1 MRCIRFIF
9 LLTILLFR
17 EEALAQCGL
26 IQPRI
31 TVFPDSANGQLS
43 VGRLSPVNSVLATDW
58 VIDSVQWQ
66 VNGQTVIADS
76 ALKLDTA
83 FQAGL
88 LYVFMTMY
96 VRDTVSGAVCE
107 GNASNYFMT
116 SSADVYPAMDVSG
129 NGLTKTFTA
138 RIFGVDTC
146 IAPVWNFADG
156 NFGSGLSDVHT
167 YQTPGIYSVSFSP
180 GNGALGNVTRKIH
193 VNDGFDD
200 LQGAQLN
207 SPVMFCDSFSL
218 SMNTT
223 PSYTTAV
230 WQDIYTY
237 SYYDFGP
244 VLTSS
249 NASQTL
255 NAGDL
260 FTGRFVLP
268 GQCYLYSILNDGNG
282 GNHHEI
288 IPVFVSDSCMSPL
301 DTVSGRFWNDADADG
316 IKDAT
321 EGTLSSSLYQV
332 DVFGNRKS
340 ITQKGRF
347 DMPVPPFS
355 SSLQGI
361 IPFTDNFT
369 TRSRYTVNF
378 NSSVG
383 HDGYDFGVALNSS
396 LVKGKVF
403 ADLDG
408 DSLYNQATDKFL
420 NHVTIQ
426 LKNINNGNT
435 YYTSTDINGDYETVV
450 PLGFYNI
457 TPVYL
462 PMNSPK
468 VYPDTIKINLL
479 NSSGNLPSFICHKT
493 TAGSDLRVKIL
504 PEDVPVIGETYSLN
518 LKVQNI
524 GADVSKG
531 QFVLSYD
538 TSLVVTSV
546 SPVNGFVD
554 AANHT
559 VTWYSQ
565 TIPALTDTIYKVQF
579 DLSAT
584 NPPAQLNQY
593 VALFIAPGFIDLD
606 LTNNADVC
614 TTAVKNQLL
623 LNGLLV
629 TPEGVGAT
637 GLVAW
642 DERLYYRINF
652 MNTGSY
658 SQQDVIVQDMLNS
671 QLDVSSIRVEGAS
684 HPVRLLTRGN
694 NLVFTFRDIQLP
706 DSVTNPAASKGS
718 VTFSVTPSPTVQ
730 PGNVITNTAEL
741 FFDSTAFNTNSVLN
755 TIQGSAAGI
764 EDKMPTAE
772 ISPNPF
778 SDCCT
783 IKFPFMMQEIQTA
796 NLHSA
801 DGRILPVH
809 LNRITSQS
817 FEVCLSQQ
825 APGIYL
831 LEINGSYYKLCKQ

>member
-1 MRCIRFIF
+1 MRCIRFII
-9 LLTILLFR
+9 LLTLLLFR

-43 VGRLSPVNSVLATDW
+43 VGRLSPIHSVIAPDW
-58 VIDSVQWQ
+58 IIDSVHWQ
-66 VNGQTVIADS
+66 VNGQTTVADS
-76 ALKLDTA
+76 SLKLDTA

-88 LYVFMTMY
+88 VYVFMTMF
-96 VRDTVSGAVCE
+96 VRDTVTGAVCE

-138 RIFGVDTC
+138 RIYGVDTS

-167 YQTPGIYSVSFSP
+167 YQAPGIYSVSFSP
-180 GNGALGNVTRKIH
+180 GNGVLGNVTRKIH

-207 SPVMFCDSFSL
+207 SPLLFCDSFSL

-223 PSYTTAV
+223 PSYATAV

-244 VLTSS
+244 VITSS

-255 NAGDL
+255 SAGVPFNGKFL
-260 FTGRFVLP
+260 LP
-268 GQCYLYSILNDGNG
+268 GQCYIYSILDDGNG
-282 GNHHEI
+282 GTHHEI
-288 IPVFVSDSCMSPL
+288 TPVFVSDSCMSPL
-301 DTVSGRFWNDADADG
+301 DTVSGRFWNDTDADG

-340 ITQKGRF
+340 ISQKGRYTI
-347 DMPVPPFS
+347 PVPPFS

-361 IPFTDNFT
+361 IPFTDKFT
-369 TRSRYTVNF
+369 TRSRYTVNY
-378 NSSVG
+378 SSSG
-383 HDGYDFGVALNSS
+383 AHNGGDFGIAVNSS
-396 LVKGKVF
+396 LLKGKVF

-426 LKNINNGNT
+426 VKNIVTGNT
-435 YYTSTDINGDYETVV
+435 YYTSTDINGDYETIV
-450 PLGFYNI
+450 PIGSYHI

-468 VYPDTIKINLL
+468 VFPDTIKINLL

-493 TAGSDLRVKIL
+493 LAGSDLKVKIL
-504 PEDVPVIGETYSLN
+504 PEEVPVPGETYTLN
-518 LKVQNI
+518 LKVQNS
-524 GADVSKG
+524 GADISKG
-531 QFVLSYD
+531 QFVFTFD
-538 TSLVVTSV
+538 TSLQVTAV
-546 SPVNGFVD
+546 SPANGFVD
-554 AANHT
+554 AANNT

-565 TIPALTDTIYKVQF
+565 TIPALTDTIYQVKF
-579 DLSAT
+579 DLPVS

-606 LTNNADVC
+606 LTNNTDVC
-614 TTAVKNQLL
+614 TTQVKSQLL
-623 LNGLLV
+623 LNGKMVL
-629 TPEGVGAT
+629 PEGT
-637 GLVAW
+637 GPSGLIPW
-642 DERLYYRINF
+642 NERLYYTINF
-652 MNTGSY
+652 MNTGVGA
-658 SQQDVIVQDMLNS
+658 QQDLIIQDL
-671 QLDVSSIRVEGAS
+671 LDNLLDISSLRIESTS

-706 DSVTNPAASKGS
+706 DSATNSLASKGRI
-718 VTFSVTPSPTVQ
+718 TFSVMPSNAAQ
-730 PGNVITNTAEL
+730 AGNIITNTAEI
-741 FFDSTAFNTNSVLN
+741 FFDSTLFNTNAVVN
-755 TIQGSAAGI
+755 TIQGSATGI
-764 EDKMPTAE
+764 EDATPMATL
-772 ISPNPF
+772 SPNPF

-783 IKFPFMMQEIQTA
+783 LKFPFHIVTQKNARLYSSDGQSIPFEWTQT
-796 NLHSA
+796 SA
-801 DGRILPVH
+801 QTI
-809 LNRITSQS
+809 
-817 FEVCLSQQ
+817 EVCLAQQ
-825 APGIYL
+825 SPGIYY
-831 LEINGSYYKLCKQ
+831 LEINGRFYKLCKQ